1 VTDLKIFLDTANIS
15 SIKTFADMGVLDG
28 ITTNPTLIAKENR
41 DFLELVSEIL
51 QIVQGPVNLE
61 VVSQN
66 ADGMLH
72 EAHNLASLGPN
83 VVVKFPMTSAGL
95 QAVKTLSKEGINT
108 NITLVFS
115 PNQALLAAK
124 AGATYVS
131 PFIGRLDD
139 AGHEGMKVIEDTLQI
154 YRNYEIETQVLV
166 ASIRHP
172 VHVVDAAKLGAHIAT
187 MPPDVL
193 EKMLKHPLT
202 DIGLKR
208 FLDDWQKAG
217 LKLPERGTL
226 AAKTRP
232 LIQRAH

>member
-1 VTDLKIFLDTANIS
+1 
-15 SIKTFADMGVLDG
+15 MGVLDG

-51 QIVQGPVNLE
+51 EIVQGPVNLE

-66 ADGMLH
+66 TEGMLQ
-72 EAHNLASLGPN
+72 EAHNLASLSPN
-83 VVVKFPMTSAGL
+83 VVVKCPMTSAGL
-95 QAVKTLSKEGINT
+95 VAVRRLTKEAIAT
-108 NITLVFS
+108 NVTLVFS

-124 AGATYVS
+124 AGAAYVS

-139 AGHEGMKVIEDTLQI
+139 AGHVGMKVVEDILQI
-154 YRNYEIETQVLV
+154 YRNYDIETNVLV

-172 VHVVDAAKLGAHIAT
+172 VHVVEAAKLGAHVAT

-193 EKMLKHPLT
+193 DKMVKHPLT

-208 FLDDWQKAG
+208 FLDDWGKAG
-217 LKLPERGTL
+217 LKLPERRAIL
-226 AAKTRP
+226 AKAR
-232 LIQRAH
+232 

>member
-1 VTDLKIFLDTANIS
+1 MKIFLDTANIS
-15 SIKTFADMGVLDG
+15 SIKNFVDMGVLDG
-28 ITTNPTLIAKENR
+28 ITTNPTLIAKEKR
-41 DFLELVSEIL
+41 DFLDLVSEIL
-51 QIVQGPVNLE
+51 QIVTGPVNLE

-66 ADGMLH
+66 TDEMLH
-72 EAHNLASLGPN
+72 EAHNLASLSPN
-83 VVVKFPMTSAGL
+83 VVVKCPMTSAGL
-95 QAVKTLSKEGINT
+95 VAVKTLSKEGINT
-108 NITLVFS
+108 NVTLVFS

-172 VHVVDAAKLGAHIAT
+172 VHVVDAAKLGAHVAT

-193 EKMLKHPLT
+193 EKMVKHPLT

-226 AAKTRP
+226 VAKARP
-232 LIQRAH
+232 LVQRA

>member
-1 VTDLKIFLDTANIS
+1 
-15 SIKTFADMGVLDG
+15 
-28 ITTNPTLIAKENR
+28 
-41 DFLELVSEIL
+41 
-51 QIVQGPVNLE
+51 
-61 VVSQN
+61 
-66 ADGMLH
+66 MLH
-72 EAHNLASLGPN
+72 EAHNLASLSPN
-83 VVVKFPMTSAGL
+83 VVVKCPMTSAGL
-95 QAVKTLSKEGINT
+95 VAVKTLSKEGINT
-108 NITLVFS
+108 NVTLVFS
-115 PNQALLAAK
+115 ANQALLAAK
-124 AGATYVS
+124 AGSTYVS

-172 VHVVDAAKLGAHIAT
+172 VHVVDAAKLGAHVAT

-193 EKMLKHPLT
+193 EKMVKHPLT

-226 AAKTRP
+226 VARARP
-232 LIQRAH
+232 LVQRA